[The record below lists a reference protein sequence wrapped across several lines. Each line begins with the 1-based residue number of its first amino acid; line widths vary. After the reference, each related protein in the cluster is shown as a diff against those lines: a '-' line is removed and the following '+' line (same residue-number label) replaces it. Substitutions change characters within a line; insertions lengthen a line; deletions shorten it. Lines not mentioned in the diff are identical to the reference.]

1 MNEQL
6 SKQASEILTQILSS
20 VKDVSDFS
28 MKQLPDI
35 AQQYIFYGLISNSL
49 AVILL
54 TTVLIINS
62 WWIKKRIPVTVW
74 DSEFIPLIVVP
85 IMLNILIGPLWWL
98 RLQSLILNISAPKVW
113 LILEIKNL
121 LS

>member
-20 VKDVSDFS
+20 MRDVSDFS

-54 TTVLIINS
+54 TTVFIINS
-62 WWIKKRIPVTVW
+62 WWIKRLIPHTDW
-74 DSEFIPLIVVP
+74 DTDIMPLMVIPILLNV
-85 IMLNILIGPLWWL
+85 IMGALWV
-98 RLQSLILNISAPKVW
+98 QKIHSLILNISAPKVW
-113 LILEIKNL
+113 LILELKNL

>member
-6 SKQASEILTQILSS
+6 SKQASEILTLILSS
-20 VKDVSDFS
+20 MKDVSDFS

-35 AQQYIFYGLISNSL
+35 AQQYIFYGLISNSI

-62 WWIKKRIPVTVW
+62 WWIKRLIPHTDW
-74 DSEFIPLIVVP
+74 DEDSVPLMLIPIF
-85 IMLNILIGPLWWL
+85 LNALMGALWV
-98 RLQSLILNISAPKVW
+98 QKIHSLILNISAPKVW
-113 LILEIKNL
+113 LILEFKNL

>member
-6 SKQASEILTQILSS
+6 SKQASEILTLILSS
-20 VKDVSDFS
+20 MKDVSDFS

-35 AQQYIFYGLISNSL
+35 AQQYIFYGLISNSI

-62 WWIKKRIPVTVW
+62 WWIKRLIPHTDW
-74 DSEFIPLIVVP
+74 DKDSVPLMLIPIF
-85 IMLNILIGPLWWL
+85 LNALMGALWV
-98 RLQSLILNISAPKVW
+98 QKIHSLVLNISAPKVW
-113 LILEIKNL
+113 LILELKNL